1 MNKNNFTKNNAILI
15 KTVLLTGI
23 IGIFSSLVAASGEIY
38 QSAKCDNTN
47 VNINGIEQTQLQ
59 RQFENNELDQTLN
72 EEDLMEEEAL
82 DVLLNGDGESLL
94 NIERNIVNVC
104 INDNE
109 NTLTESFTES

>member
-15 KTVLLTGI
+15 TTLLVAGI
-23 IGIFSSLVAASGEIY
+23 IGISFSLVTASGEVY
-38 QSAKCDNTN
+38 QSAKCDNT
-47 VNINGIEQTQLQ
+47 NGIEQTQLQ

-72 EEDLMEEEAL
+72 DEDLMEEEAL

>member
-1 MNKNNFTKNNAILI
+1 MNKNNFTNNNAIFLA
-15 KTVLLTGI
+15 TVLVAGI
-23 IGIFSSLVAASGEIY
+23 IGISSSHVAASGEVY
-38 QSAKCDNTN
+38 QSAKCYNTN
-47 VNINGIEQTQLQ
+47 FNINGIEQTQLQ

-72 EEDLMEEEAL
+72 DEELMEEEAL